1 MSWKTDGVTTT
12 VIPDD
17 GNGGVSVDCKASS
30 LGFMT
35 VLAVDSSV
43 LPLQSSTTQSP
54 TVSTQHVA
62 PENEVHIQFKLFGNY
77 EDVITDLS
85 KPEFIS
91 RVTQAIAD
99 AMGVQTSRLTNVDVR
114 PGSILVSF
122 TLLRGGPG
130 ENNVSTAATAL
141 RQLVTSGN
149 FSISLA
155 DGRTLVADSVSF
167 QSSAIPFPPV
177 TSHSPA
183 PTTRD
188 EEGPSETSSKLN
200 TGALFG
206 IIVGSIVGV
215 TLLIASVIL
224 FANMRSRFSKVEYAS
239 GKEKEIKP
247 AFSPTSGNSSYSFC
261 TR

>member
-1 MSWKTDGVTTT
+1 M
-12 VIPDD
+12 
-17 GNGGVSVDCKASS
+17 DCKAFS
-30 LGFMT
+30 LGFVT
-35 VLAVDSSV
+35 VLAVETSV

-62 PENEVHIQFKLFGNY
+62 PENEVHIQFKLVGNY
-77 EDVITDLS
+77 EDVITDSS

-99 AMGVQTSRLTNVDVR
+99 AMGVQTSRLTNVDAR

-122 TLLRGGPG
+122 TLLLGGPG
-130 ENNVSTAATAL
+130 ENNVSTAVSVL
-141 RQLVTSGN
+141 RELVTGGN
-149 FSISLA
+149 FSVSLA

-167 QSSAIPFPPV
+167 QSSANPFSPV
-177 TSHSPA
+177 TSLSPA
-183 PTTRD
+183 PTTQ
-188 EEGPSETSSKLN
+188 EEEEPSETSSKLN

-215 TLLIASVIL
+215 TLLIACVIL
-224 FANMRSRFSKVEYAS
+224 FANMRSRFSKVDYAS

-247 AFSPTSGNSSYSFC
+247 AFSPTSGYYNCSFC